1 MLGMQSITI
10 LRDDIKNLFMIV
22 VEFVVQNIFYL

>member
-1 MLGMQSITI
+1 MQSITI